1 MEARLEYA
9 QSGLLGILTP
19 QANTTVEPELAILL
33 PPGVAWINARLVS
46 SEPTIEA
53 RLLAY
58 FDIFERVL
66 GRFANAPLDAI
77 GFACTGTSYLVGPA
91 AEDEMLD
98 RVSSARGVPAVT
110 AASAV
115 CDALRVLG
123 ARRIA
128 LVSPYG
134 ASLTGASVEYW
145 RARGFEV
152 AAAPSQYRDTAAFH
166 PIYSLPSQ
174 AARAGLEAVRGTGAE
189 AVVMLGTGM
198 PTLRPIRD
206 TGGALDGAPVLSCM
220 LCLAWRLVCA
230 AQRRKPE
237 RENLLA
243 WMGAEHWGTR
253 LPD

>member
-1 MEARLEYA
+1 MGARPEYA
-9 QSGLLGILTP
+9 QDGLLGVLTP

-46 SEPTIEA
+46 PEPTIEA
-53 RLLAY
+53 RLVAY
-58 FDIFERVL
+58 FDLFEPVL
-66 GRFANAPLDAI
+66 ERFANAPLDAI
-77 GFACTGTSYLVGPA
+77 GFACTGTSYLVGPE
-91 AEDEMLD
+91 AEDAMLA
-98 RVSSARGVPAVT
+98 RITSARGVPVVT

-115 CDALRVLG
+115 CDALQVLG

-134 ASLTGASVEYW
+134 ASLTEASAGYW

-152 AAAPSQYRDTAAFH
+152 AAAPSQYRDTDAFH

-174 AARAGLEAVRGTGAE
+174 AARAGLEAVRGAGAE
-189 AVVMLGTGM
+189 AVVLLGTGM

-206 TGGALDGAPVLSCM
+206 TGALDGAPVLSCM

-230 AQRRKPE
+230 TQGRSPDRDS
-237 RENLLA
+237 LLA
-243 WMGAEHWGTR
+243 WVRAEHWGAR
-253 LPD
+253 LPG